1 MNNLLRTIPKVDD
14 ILKDAR
20 WRALAGYPA
29 ECAKDH
35 LRDVLN
41 ELRTAIKEG
50 KAHEVV
56 PVETIIEET
65 KRRTEQSLRPALKK
79 VVNGTGVI
87 IHTNL
92 GRSPLARSAIE
103 RLLSVASGYSNLEY
117 DLVEGKRGDRH
128 EHCLALLKRLTG
140 TEAALV
146 VNNNAAAV
154 LLALN
159 TFAEGREVIIG
170 RGELIEI
177 GGSFRIPEIMAK
189 SGATLREVGTT
200 NRTFKEDY
208 ERGVNERTALI
219 MKAHTSNYR
228 IRGFAHEATTA
239 ELAAVAAGHHIPFYF
254 DTGSGLLSD
263 LGSDAGFDE
272 PTVAEEAGKCDVI
285 SFSGDKLLGGPQ
297 AGIVLGKAWLIDAMK
312 KNPLTRALRPDKF
325 TFSTLEA
332 TLLLYLDKDKARREI
347 PILRMLHQDPRVV
360 KMRAGRVARMARKGS
375 PAITIEVVRL
385 YAEVGGGSLP
395 DVSIPSYGL
404 SLQPSV
410 ISVEKL
416 EQRMRGLDTP
426 VIGRIEKGR
435 FLIDMRTVQQE
446 DEPYL
451 ALAIQTALRDG
462 R

>member
-1 MNNLLRTIPKVDD
+1 MNSLLRTIHKVDD
-14 ILKDAR
+14 ILKDER
-20 WRALAGYPA
+20 WRALAGYPV

-41 ELRTAIKEG
+41 ELRAAIKEG
-50 KAHEVV
+50 KVHEVV

-79 VVNGTGVI
+79 VINGTGVI

-103 RLLSVASGYSNLEY
+103 RLLSIASGYSNLEY

-128 EHCLALLKRLTG
+128 EHCLALLRRLTG
-140 TEAALV
+140 AEGALV

-159 TFAEGREVIIG
+159 TLAEGREVIIG
-170 RGELIEI
+170 RGELIEV

-272 PTVAEEAGKCDVI
+272 PSVLDEAGKCDVI

-297 AGIVLGKAWLIDAMK
+297 AGIILGRAWLIDAMK

-325 TFSTLEA
+325 TLSALEA

-347 PILRMLHQDPRVV
+347 PILRMLHQDPRAV

-375 PAITIEVVRL
+375 PALTVEVVRL
-385 YAEVGGGSLP
+385 CTEVGGGSLP
-395 DVSIPSYGL
+395 DVSVPSYGL

-416 EQRMRGLDTP
+416 EQRMRGLNTP

-451 ALAIQTALRDG
+451 VLAIQTALRDG

>member
-1 MNNLLRTIPKVDD
+1 MNNLLRTIHKVDD

-79 VVNGTGVI
+79 VINGTGVI

-103 RLLSVASGYSNLEY
+103 RLLSIASGYSNLEY

-128 EHCLALLKRLTG
+128 EHCLALLRRLTG
-140 TEAALV
+140 AEGALV

-159 TFAEGREVIIG
+159 TLAEGREVIIG
-170 RGELIEI
+170 RGELIEV

-272 PTVAEEAGKCDVI
+272 PSVLDEAGKCDVI

-297 AGIVLGKAWLIDAMK
+297 AGIILGRAWLIDAMK

-325 TFSTLEA
+325 TLSALEA

-347 PILRMLHQDPRVV
+347 PILRMLHQDPRAV

-375 PAITIEVVRL
+375 PALTVEVVRL
-385 YAEVGGGSLP
+385 CTEVGGGSLP
-395 DVSIPSYGL
+395 DVSVPSYGL

-416 EQRMRGLDTP
+416 EQRMRGLNTP

-451 ALAIQTALRDG
+451 VLAIQTALRDG

>member
-14 ILKDAR
+14 VLKDTH
-20 WRALAGYPA
+20 WRALAPYPV
-29 ECAKDH
+29 ECAKGH

-41 ELRTAIKEG
+41 ELRAAIKAG
-50 KAHEVV
+50 KTHDVV
-56 PVETIIEET
+56 PVQALIEET

-79 VVNGTGVI
+79 VINGTGVI

-92 GRSPLARSAIE
+92 GRSPLAHSAIE
-103 RLLSVASGYSNLEY
+103 RLLAIASGYSNLEY
-117 DLVEGKRGDRH
+117 GLAEGKRGDRH

-140 TEAALV
+140 SEAALV

-154 LLALN
+154 LLCLN
-159 TFAEGREVIIG
+159 TLAEGREVIIS
-170 RGELIEI
+170 RGELIEV

-189 SGATLREVGTT
+189 SGAALREVGTT

-228 IRGFAHEATTA
+228 IRGFVHEATSA

-254 DTGSGLLSD
+254 DTGSGFLSD
-263 LGSDAGFDE
+263 FGSDANFEE
-272 PTVAEEAGKCDVI
+272 PTVAMEAGICDVI

-297 AGIVLGKAWLIDAMK
+297 AGIILGRAWLIDAMK

-325 TFSTLEA
+325 TLSALEA
-332 TLLLYLDKDKARREI
+332 TLLLYLDKEKALREI
-347 PILRMLHQDPRVV
+347 PVLRMLHQDPRVV
-360 KMRAGRVARMARKGS
+360 RTRAGHVARMVRKGA
-375 PAITIEVVRL
+375 PLITVEVVRL

-395 DVSIPSYGL
+395 DISIPSYGL
-404 SLQPSV
+404 SLQPSA
-410 ISVEKL
+410 ISVETL

-446 DEPYL
+446 DEHYL
-451 ALAIQTALRDG
+451 AFAIQTALRDG